1 MQIEWRDLKDFIL
14 RPFFLIFDEARERTS
29 DHPTLKFSFAG
40 DLPYPP
46 SSERNDRDHYQ
57 GPWIR
62 NDLTWKEFPVQFQVE
77 ADDRTL
83 RSWEAYQSENRSD
96 SRRVVYSV
104 MLPVVP
110 KHPDRRTVV
119 ARATVNA
126 EVRSSIVA
134 YDDASMDKLPD
145 VTEALVPG
153 ANKRS
158 TIDFDLHIAH
168 SRSAAKLD
176 DVDHVTQS
184 LHRPGTAQA
193 ISPAEELVLL
203 PSSTPVSPRD
213 YTPTPGT
220 RGGPLNSHH
229 ELSPVGRR
237 EESPV
242 ARHDSQS
249 RHVGPD
255 GDQDRVTYHAL

>member
-1 MQIEWRDLKDFIL
+1 M
-14 RPFFLIFDEARERTS
+14 PFFLILDEARERTS
-29 DHPTLKFSFAG
+29 DHPTLKFAFAG

-46 SSERNDRDHYQ
+46 NSERNDRDHYQ

-62 NDLTWKEFPVQFQVE
+62 NDLTWKNFPVQFQVE

-83 RSWEAYQSENRSD
+83 RSWEAYQSENRTD
-96 SRRVVYSV
+96 SKRVVYSV

-126 EVRSSIVA
+126 EVRSSMVA
-134 YDDASMDKLPD
+134 YDDASSIEKLPD

-153 ANKRS
+153 TNKRS
-158 TIDFDLHIAH
+158 TIDFDLHIAPG
-168 SRSAAKLD
+168 RSAADLD
-176 DVDHVTQS
+176 DVDHATQS
-184 LHRPGTAQA
+184 LHRSDTAQA
-193 ISPAEELVLL
+193 ISPSEELVLL
-203 PSSTPVSPRD
+203 PSGTRASPRR

-220 RGGPLNSHH
+220 RVGPLNSHH
-229 ELSPVGRR
+229 EASPVGRR
-237 EESPV
+237 EENPV

-249 RHVGPD
+249 RHTGPNSD
-255 GDQDRVTYHAL
+255 HDRGTYRAI